1 MRNSDKGAGFTVIEM
16 LIGLA
21 LLSVILTVA
30 TTLTISTMSFSMRVM
45 GDADRLRELNSTSG
59 YIGDNLRRALAVNTN
74 TSLTVNGNTCSLS
87 AGTTVYPA
95 CIAIL
100 VPEARGIIASQPA
113 TNIDTYRILVYR
125 VEQRSQLSSDFKT
138 DSSWADANTFVIM
151 EYRSIQCQDTPAVTP
166 SVVPTRCVAAA
177 QITAFTGATSIPNM
191 TGNVVMDSLTRDPST
206 GSTLFP
212 PLAYNATNNGF
223 VLTLRTKR
231 LERGNV
237 VYTPRASTQVFNVTR
252 RN

>member
-1 MRNSDKGAGFTVIEM
+1 MRNSHKGTGFTLIEM

-21 LLSVILTVA
+21 LLGIILAVA
-30 TTLTISTMSFSMRVM
+30 TTLTISTMSLSARAM
-45 GDADRLRELNSTSG
+45 GDAERLGELNSTSG
-59 YIGDNLRRALAVNTN
+59 YIGDNLRRALAVK
-74 TSLTVNGNTCSLS
+74 TSLTVNGTTCSLP
-87 AGTTVYPA
+87 T

-100 VPEARGIIASQPA
+100 VPEARGRITARPA

-125 VEQRSQLSSDFKT
+125 VEQRSQLSSAFKT

-151 EYRSIQCQDTPAVTP
+151 EYRSIQCEDTPAVAP
-166 SVVPTRCVAAA
+166 SVVPTLCNAAA
-177 QITAFTGATSIPNM
+177 ELTAFTGTTGITNM
-191 TGNVVMDSLTRDPST
+191 SGNVVMDSLTLDPST
-206 GSTLFP
+206 GSTLFA

-231 LERGNV
+231 RESGNV
-237 VYTPRASTQVFNVTR
+237 IYTPRASTQVFNVTR